1 MYSAE
6 KAPMLS
12 SFIFSDLIKKAWRA
26 SFKNPLIE
34 IFSVFHDITWVINLA
49 ILLQVKRTHPLTM
62 CYSHEIFLPS

>member
-1 MYSAE
+1 MHSAE

-26 SFKNPLIE
+26 SFKNSLIE
-34 IFSVFHDITWVINLA
+34 IISVFHDITWVITSA

-62 CYSHEIFLPS
+62 CYAHEIFLSS